1 MYLVYILFFILGGL
15 LSAADERRDVWET
28 TEYMWDFA
36 FIQSCDKGMDATPL
50 KYFETCT
57 PPCNIQ
63 KYENINSGDIVWI
76 QCRYLRIF
84 YDEVLPTIKM
94 PFVLV
99 ISDGDETFPLNSGL
113 QNEEVE
119 DLLSN
124 ECLIHVFAQNCDYRG
139 FSDKVSPLPIAMDFH
154 TVAYKGVEGGW
165 GEKGTPSEQE
175 QLLKETISAFL
186 PTSQRKIG
194 AFVDFQLSDSMHGN
208 FNRYLEH
215 GEDRTSIFSR
225 LLPTGLI
232 DFAGFMRR
240 TELWKRKG
248 EYAFSIS
255 PHGNGLDCHRTWE
268 DLILGCI
275 VIVKTSSLDP
285 LYEGLPVVIIKDWSE
300 ITRENLEI
308 WLSLYGDVSTNPSYR
323 EKLTNAYWI
332 SKIKQ
337 KARIYKE

>member
-1 MYLVYILFFILGGL
+1 MHLVYIFIFILAGSL
-15 LSAADERRDVWET
+15 HANDERKDVWET

-36 FIQSCDKGMDATPL
+36 FIQSCDKGMDTTPL
-50 KYFETCT
+50 QYFETYN

-76 QCRYLRIF
+76 QPRYLRLF
-84 YDEVLPTIKM
+84 YDQVLPSTKM

-99 ISDGDETFPLNSGL
+99 ISDGDETFPSNSGL
-113 QNEEVE
+113 HSDEVE

-154 TVAYKGVEGGW
+154 TIAYKGAEGGW
-165 GEKGTPSEQE
+165 GEKGTPPEQE
-175 QLLKETISAFL
+175 QRLKETMSSFL
-186 PTSQRKIG
+186 PTFQRKIG
-194 AFVDFQLSDSMHGN
+194 AFVDFQHSDSMRGN

-215 GEDRTSIFSR
+215 GEDRASIFNR

-232 DFAGFMRR
+232 DFSGFLPR

-275 VIVKTSSLDP
+275 VIVKTSPLDP
-285 LYEGLPVVIIKDWSE
+285 LYEGLPVVIINDWSE
-300 ITRENLEI
+300 ITRENLEL
-308 WLSLYGDVSTNPSYR
+308 WLCIYGDAFTNPSYR
-323 EKLTNAYWI
+323 EKLTNVYWI
-332 SKIKQ
+332 NKIKE
-337 KARIYKE
+337 KARIYKQ